1 MIYDS
6 SSTTGAGLSG
16 LVHNSSG
23 LKAYYRI
30 GATGASTA
38 ITLATQ
44 TATGAWSSGGF
55 VEIDATNMKGVYR
68 LDLPNAVAAT
78 AAMVSLYLYGAT
90 NMMAVAQRVDCR
102 AVPVDLKLIAG
113 QTANAA
119 AAVTFP
125 ATIAS
130 TTNIT
135 SASGITVSTNN
146 DKTGYSLATAPPT
159 SSAIATAVWG
169 SLTTAN
175 WGANSFGNFV
185 LISNNSNRSVFVT
198 GAGSGHIA
206 SDVHEMQPNVLNA
219 SALATDAVTE
229 IRSAILTAMYVDG
242 ETNKIKVNA
251 DNSVNST
258 GGGGSGGTVTGFS
271 AEALAQLAPT
281 ITVVQPLVTINSTT
295 GLPMRIEIVQG
306 ADYNSTDGT
315 SISLTMTG
323 TFPAWTGAT
332 AYLDI
337 DCGTTLSV
345 TGSITT
351 ATGSTRVIT
360 FNLTAAQTAL
370 LTDATQTRNEIVSD
384 AGWFDVRV
392 VLASS
397 SRVMKPVSK
406 AVFVARR
413 PA

>member
-1 MIYDS
+1 MSYPQ
-6 SSTTGAGLSG
+6 STSCIVTLPMYLLSDHITEAGSALSPTVTISKNGA
-16 LVHNSSG
+16 
-23 LKAYYRI
+23 AY
-30 GATGASTA
+30 ANPSAGASTA
-38 ITLATQ
+38 TSVGNNVYKFTLTTTDTNTLGDLWVRFTEATCDPIQ
-44 TATGAWSSGGF
+44 RML
-55 VEIDATNMKGVYR
+55 VIVKATNGG
-68 LDLPNAVAAT
+68 LTALPDT
-78 AAMVSLYLYGAT
+78 
-90 NMMAVAQRVDCR
+90 
-102 AVPVDLKLIAG
+102 
-113 QTANAA
+113 
-119 AAVTFP
+119 AVT
-125 ATIAS
+125 TNAS
-130 TTNIT
+130 LLT
-135 SASGITVSTNN
+135 SG
-146 DKTGYSLATAPPT
+146 TGTDQIQV
-159 SSAIATAVWG
+159 SAIATAVWQ
-169 SLTTAN
+169 SLTTTN
-175 WGANSFGNFV
+175 WGANTFGNFV

-206 SDVHEMQPNVLNA
+206 SDVHAMQSDVITA

-242 ETNKIKVNA
+242 ATNKIKVNA

-360 FNLTAAQTAL
+360 FNLTATQTAL
-370 LTDATQTRNEIVSD
+370 LTDATETRNEIVSD
-384 AGWFDVRV
+384 VGWFDVRV